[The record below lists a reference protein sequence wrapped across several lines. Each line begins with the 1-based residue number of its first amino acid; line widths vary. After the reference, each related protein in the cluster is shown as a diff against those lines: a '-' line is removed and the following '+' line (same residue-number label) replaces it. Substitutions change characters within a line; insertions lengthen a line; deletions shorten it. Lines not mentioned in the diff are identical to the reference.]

1 MKTTTTPTDSTSQ
14 AFLTGTI
21 LFANLDYSA
30 LEAYALKAVIGGA
43 IWMVFKLAGDYLSAK
58 LLGKKN
64 SSSNA
69 VNKKDQDDNTEEKE
83 TKL

>member
-30 LEAYALKAVIGGA
+30 LEAYALKAIIGGA
-43 IWMVFKLAGDYLSAK
+43 IWMVFKLAGDYLSSK
-58 LLGKKN
+58 LLSKKN
-64 SSSNA
+64 TSASAES
-69 VNKKDQDDNTEEKE
+69 KKDKDDNAEQKE
-83 TKL
+83 N